1 MLQIIAN
8 EDISAAQKVEAKK
21 VLKEQKVKL
30 LKKEVL
36 VELTKSEEVN
46 EVFDSTMVENFD
58 VFKESIRESEEAIAA
73 LTKSQ
78 LKVKNEILE
87 NQAKMQEI
95 ERKKQEEE
103 LKAVKKALA
112 DMNSQWEDH
121 FSQLKNHK
129 MVMTF
134 CPCSHSQIRE
144 R

>member
-1 MLQIIAN
+1 M
-8 EDISAAQKVEAKK
+8 
-21 VLKEQKVKL
+21 
-30 LKKEVL
+30 KKEVL
-36 VELTKSEEVN
+36 VELTKSEDVN
-46 EVFDSTMVENFD
+46 KVFDATMVQNFD
-58 VFKESIRESEEAIAA
+58 LFKESIRESEEAIEA

-112 DMNSQWEDH
+112 DMNLHWEEH

-129 MVMTF
+129 MVITVHV
-134 CPCSHSQIRE
+134 PKIRE
-144 R
+144 KIRLLSFSKK

>member
-1 MLQIIAN
+1 ML
-8 EDISAAQKVEAKK
+8 K
-21 VLKEQKVKL
+21 
-30 LKKEVL
+30 
-36 VELTKSEEVN
+36 ELTKSEEVN
-46 EVFDSTMVENFD
+46 EVFDSTMVNNFEL
-58 VFKESIRESEEAIAA
+58 FKESIRESEEAIEA

-112 DMNSQWEDH
+112 DMNLQWEEH

-134 CPCSHSQIRE
+134 CPYSLKFFSRFCAKI
-144 R
+144 